1 MIRYFKKIFKDLNA
15 NFFLNTITIIA
26 IALAVLIFSTFALF
40 FINADQLLKQWI
52 SDMRIMAYLKP
63 GYIKAETFEKQ
74 ILEISRQIQAVEGI
88 INVKFIPKAKALEQF
103 KIQLGPQASL
113 VEGLKDNPLPD
124 SFEIRMGLS
133 SDNWENIEPAA
144 RKIKAV
150 DAVEEVEYGQEWLG
164 KFISFFKLFR
174 LTGYAMGTLFF
185 MAAVFF
191 VANTIRLVLY
201 SRREEIE
208 IMRLV
213 GASDSFIKD
222 PFYIQSLIMGSA
234 GGGMGLG
241 ILFLLVRIISLNFER
256 SFSENFFHIRF
267 LTPEL
272 LIGIL
277 LGSMFVGWTGCFISL
292 RQFLKS

>member
-1 MIRYFKKIFKDLNA
+1 MIHYFKKILKDLNA
-15 NFFLNTITIIA
+15 NFFLNSITVIA
-26 IALAVLIFSTFALF
+26 IALAVLIFSAFTLF
-40 FINADQLLKQWI
+40 FINADQVLKHWI
-52 SDMRIMAYLKP
+52 SDMRIVAYIKP
-63 GYIKAETFEKQ
+63 GYIQSKAYEK
-74 ILEISRQIQAVEGI
+74 EISGIKEQISSIEGI
-88 INVKFIPKAKALEQF
+88 VDVEFISKAKALEQF
-103 KIQLGPQASL
+103 KIQLGSQASL

-133 SDNWENIEPAA
+133 SDNWNNIEPAA
-144 RKIKAV
+144 EKIKAV
-150 DAVEEVEYGQEWLG
+150 DAVEDVEYGQEWLG

-191 VANTIRLVLY
+191 VANTIRMVLY

-222 PFYIQSLIMGSA
+222 PFYIQSLIMGAA

-241 ILFLLVRIISLNFER
+241 ALFLLIRFISLNFEI
-256 SFSENFFHIRF
+256 SFSEKFSQISF
-267 LTPEL
+267 LPLEL

>member
-1 MIRYFKKIFKDLNA
+1 MIHFIKKILKDIKA
-15 NFFLNTITIIA
+15 NIFLNTITIIA
-26 IALAVLIFSTFALF
+26 IALAVLIFSAFTLL

-52 SDMRIMAYLKP
+52 SDMRIMAYLKQ
-63 GYIKAETFEKQ
+63 GDGENQISQKQ
-74 ILEISRQIQAVEGI
+74 ITGIQQEIQAVEG
-88 INVKFIPKAKALEQF
+88 VLSAEFIPREQALEQF
-103 KIQLGPQASL
+103 KIQLGSQASL

-133 SDNWENIEPAA
+133 SDNWANIEPAA
-144 RKIKAV
+144 IKIKSV
-150 DAVEEVEYGQEWLG
+150 QGIEQVEYGQEWLG
-164 KFISFFKLFR
+164 TFIGFFKLFR

-191 VANTIRLVLY
+191 TANTIRLVLY

-222 PFYIQSLIMGSA
+222 PFYIQSFIIGA
-234 GGGMGLG
+234 IGGTLGLG
-241 ILFLLVRIISLNFER
+241 SLFLLIRFISLNYEITFTQ
-256 SFSENFFHIRF
+256 NFFHIRF
-267 LTPEL
+267 LPPEL

-277 LGSMFVGWTGCFISL
+277 SGAIFVGWTGCFISL